1 MAEITPYLKL
11 YKPGGGSSGHITP
24 DERVDV
30 DRLNT
35 NSDLIDAEAKDQ
47 ADKTAALESRNQ
59 QFYGPAADRAS
70 LTGVKPGDTYQE
82 SDSNKM
88 QWEQTAGGLWRVL
101 NSNREIDLTLASGWN
116 SGAQPARFEVRN
128 GYLSFNGRISGSA
141 GAGEVITTLPVDYRP
156 SRERAMSFFDMTTIR
171 DLVLGA
177 DGDLRNHGKGS
188 ASVVDLRLAT
198 VAPFP
203 IK

>member
-1 MAEITPYLKL
+1 MPTTPKGIWSPDDGDDWDLTIDLAAMAISTDAAI
-11 YKPGGGSSGHITP
+11 PG
-24 DERVDV
+24 
-30 DRLNT
+30 T
-35 NSDLIDAEAKDQ
+35 NNV
-47 ADKTAALESRNQ
+47 NQ

-116 SGAQPARFEVRN
+116 SGAQSARFEVRN
-128 GYLSFNGRISGSA
+128 GYLSFNGRVSGSA

-156 SRERAMSFFDMTTIR
+156 TRERAMSFFDMTTIR

-177 DGDLRNHGKGS
+177 DGALRNHGKGS

>member
-1 MAEITPYLKL
+1 MATTVPDGIW
-11 YKPGGGSSGHITP
+11 TP
-24 DERVDV
+24 DDSTAYNLPVDLAAMADTVQSALDAVRSER
-30 DRLNT
+30 
-35 NSDLIDAEAKDQ
+35 SGF
-47 ADKTAALESRNQ
+47 NQ

-70 LTGVKPGDTYQE
+70 LTDVKPGDTYQE

-116 SGAQPARFEVRN
+116 SGAQSARFEVRN

-177 DGDLRNHGKGS
+177 DGALRNHGKGS